1 MVLQWTSG
9 CMHPFFVFLI
19 FISDCVGSPLLHGL
33 FSSCSVQVC
42 HWGAQALG
50 CLGFSNCSTGA
61 QSCSSQALEHRLNSC
76 GSWTQLLCDMQGLPR
91 SGIEPV
97 SPTLAGG
104 VFTAE
109 WPGKPQEDAFDCNDQ
124 MTQLNTVS
132 RFSNIVLHK
141 VITDA
146 WSFFLLSSTIH
157 SISLVLGLVPFF
169 VEALP
174 AANWFTF
181 FCIYLRKREKLPNL
195 VLQSKEA

>member
-1 MVLQWTSG
+1 MFWLLQMVLQWTSG

-97 SPTLAGG
+97 SPTLAGRFYITKPPGSACVHRFELCSSPDIWIG
-104 VFTAE
+104 V
-109 WPGKPQEDAFDCNDQ
+109 GLLGH
-124 MTQLNTVS
+124 M
-132 RFSNIVLHK
+132 
-141 VITDA
+141 ITL
-146 WSFFLLSSTIH
+146 FL
-157 SISLVLGLVPFF
+157 VF
-169 VEALP
+169 
-174 AANWFTF
+174 
-181 FCIYLRKREKLPNL
+181 
-195 VLQSKEA
+195 